1 MQFRNLRL
9 KAIFP
14 IGFAA
19 PSRKVQEM
27 YHPYEEDSWWGA
39 GGISHRHKKGWEG
52 VKQKERLQESLIN
65 VIARP
70 TW

>member
-1 MQFRNLRL
+1 
-9 KAIFP
+9 
-14 IGFAA
+14 
-19 PSRKVQEM
+19 M

-39 GGISHRHKKGWEG
+39 EGISHRHKKGWEG